1 MIGIL
6 DFFQPPGHPILF
18 KNEPDVTVKLLKAV
32 IPRRYIKS
40 DAGLKFA
47 QTYRTKRKW
56 SRITFLQVIGAVYH
70 TFKVDTMCQ
79 RKHVSGFMDQHLGA
93 APQQQFLVLAA
104 A

>member
-18 KNEPDVTVKLLKAV
+18 RNEPDVPVKLFKAA

-47 QTYRTKRKW
+47 QTYRTKREW
-56 SRITFLQVIGAVYH
+56 PRITFLQVIGAVHH

-79 RKHVSGFMDQHLGA
+79 RKHVRGFMGQHLSA
-93 APQQQFLVLAA
+93 TPQQQSQILAA
-104 A
+104 T